1 MKSSVTI
8 WLAAKFLM
16 LALIFNFGIASAGPP
31 SLDELW
37 KNYAAYKTWK
47 QRNNSDIPFF
57 LETTKLES
65 TLVARIGFEAAGHSL
80 VELATILG
88 EPAAWCGFMPLH
100 LNVKACVSVVNGS
113 DQEITLYFGRKH
125 YQPPKKA
132 KPLTPQPDCVQPRTG
147 VGAIRWERGSANR
160 YDASDFAGGGAAVQE
175 PITRTMR

>member
-8 WLAAKFLM
+8 WLAAKFLT

-47 QRNNSDIPFF
+47 HRNNSDIPFF

-65 TLVARIGFEAAGHSL
+65 TLVARIGFETAGYSL
-80 VELATILG
+80 VELAQILG

-100 LNVKACVSVVNGS
+100 LNVKACVS
-113 DQEITLYFGRKH
+113 RKR
-125 YQPPKKA
+125 Q
-132 KPLTPQPDCVQPRTG
+132 
-147 VGAIRWERGSANR
+147 
-160 YDASDFAGGGAAVQE
+160 
-175 PITRTMR
+175 